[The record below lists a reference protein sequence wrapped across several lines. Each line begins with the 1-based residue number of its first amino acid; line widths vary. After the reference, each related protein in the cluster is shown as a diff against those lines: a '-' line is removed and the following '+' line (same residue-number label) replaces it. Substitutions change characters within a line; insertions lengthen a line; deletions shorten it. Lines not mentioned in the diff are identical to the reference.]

1 MMKGEK
7 SNSGAERG
15 DNGGWSELE
24 ELGRNGF
31 TNGDI
36 DGDVEKTHKEA
47 KTAASEGE
55 HYDENADKEGTEY
68 GTYVGNRAA
77 IEYDMA
83 EARGV
88 FDSRKKERFREQRIQ
103 EFVERDLNSKLSKVD
118 DLEMEVIAGNPEIQK
133 RSVNYEGVDI
143 PIYDLGGI
151 PFSFLTTTVDYRS
164 GGTPGTI
171 GTESYKKVLENPS
184 IWDERRDVAEKSS
197 EFGTRGADAR
207 GDTISASFW
216 NSESNSTSYVPG
228 RLVYGF
234 ENVQADSV
242 IAVFNGDGG
251 TSNLAE
257 DQAMLLNLKSI
268 EQIEGPGGTIN
279 YNEVLL
285 KRYSENGMPRRPDY
299 IIVERNRISEEALR
313 HAKYFGIPIINVVR
327 PIYERKAANK
337 GKELLDSIDEN
348 DSYEELNRKVDGLLR
363 IPEYKKAY
371 RVPMS
376 IGRNEDLPNMSIRRS
391 ALEEKCL
398 EISRMELS
406 KRLGFVK
413 SKLEEAI
420 RSIESATEKG
430 LSIKPIVPGFEE
442 FRIVVHDVQNELE
455 HTKDG
460 IYPGPSILGGCNWIE
475 IEFKL
480 KGSLRFIETNVFD
493 GERICRA
500 DELPSGYFSKEDIEN
515 ADSSFYDALEHVVL
529 RYFEAIRKNN
539 EIISNAA

>member
-1 MMKGEK
+1 MVNGEN

-36 DGDVEKTHKEA
+36 DGDAEKTHKESKA
-47 KTAASEGE
+47 AASAVEN
-55 HYDENADKEGTEY
+55 YDENEDKEGVEY

-83 EARGV
+83 EAREV
-88 FDSRKKERFREQRIQ
+88 FDYHKKGRFRYQRIQ

-151 PFSFLTTTVDYRS
+151 PFSFLSTTIDFRDSGEPGSIGVDTYKTVLKD
-164 GGTPGTI
+164 
-171 GTESYKKVLENPS
+171 PS
-184 IWDERRDVAEKSS
+184 VWNERRDIAEKASG
-197 EFGTRGADAR
+197 FGTRGADAR

-216 NSESNSTSYVPG
+216 NSESNSVSYVPG

-242 IAVFNGDGG
+242 IAIFNRDGG
-251 TSNLAE
+251 TSNLIKGQ
-257 DQAMLLNLKSI
+257 DMILSLNSL
-268 EQIEGPGGTIN
+268 EYIEGASGNIN

-285 KRYSENGMPRRPDY
+285 RRYSENGMPKRPDY
-299 IIVERNRISEEALR
+299 IIVEKNRISEEALR
-313 HAKYFGIPIINVVR
+313 HAKYFGIPIVNVVR
-327 PIYERKAANK
+327 PVYERKAANK

-348 DSYEELNRKVDGLLR
+348 DSYEELNRKVDGLLC

-376 IGRNEDLPNMSIRRS
+376 IGRNEDLPNMGIRRS

-398 EISRMELS
+398 EISQMELS
-406 KRLGFVK
+406 KRLVFIK
-413 SKLEEAI
+413 SKLEEAV

-442 FRIVVHDVQNELE
+442 FRIVVHDVQNELR

-460 IYPGPSILGGCNWIE
+460 VYPGSSSLGGCNWIE
-475 IEFKL
+475 IEFRL
-480 KGSLRFIETNVFD
+480 KGSPRFIETNVFD

-500 DELPSGYFSKEDIEN
+500 DELPSGYFSEEDLEN
-515 ADSSFYDALEHVVL
+515 ADSSFYDAIEPVVL
-529 RYFEAIRKNN
+529 RYFEAIHKNN

>member
-1 MMKGEK
+1 MRNGEK
-7 SNSGAERG
+7 INRGAEQG
-15 DNGGWSELE
+15 ENGGWFELE
-24 ELGRNGF
+24 ELGRKGF
-31 TNGDI
+31 TNRGADSSTEQI
-36 DGDVEKTHKEA
+36 HKDA
-47 KTAASEGE
+47 TAATLASERS
-55 HYDENADKEGTEY
+55 DESANEDEVEY
-68 GTYVGNRAA
+68 GTYGGNRAA
-77 IEYDMA
+77 IEYAMA
-83 EARGV
+83 EARKTL
-88 FDSRKKERFREQRIQ
+88 DYRKKERFRKQRIQ
-103 EFVERDLNSKLSKVD
+103 EIVERDLNSKLSKVD
-118 DLEMEVIAGNPEIQK
+118 DLEMEVIVGNPEIQK

-151 PFSFLTTTVDYRS
+151 PFSFLTTTIDYRS
-164 GGTPGTI
+164 AGTPGTI
-171 GTESYKKVLENPS
+171 GTETYKKVLENPS

-197 EFGTRGADAR
+197 GFGTEGADAR

-216 NSESNSTSYVPG
+216 NSESNSVSYVPG

-242 IAVFNGDGG
+242 IAVFNRDGG
-251 TSNLAE
+251 TSNSVEGQDMNLS
-257 DQAMLLNLKSI
+257 LNSL
-268 EQIEGPGGTIN
+268 EYIEGASGNIN

-285 KRYSENGMPRRPDY
+285 RRYSENGMPRRPDY
-299 IIVERNRISEEALR
+299 IIVENNRISEEALR

-337 GKELLDSIDEN
+337 GKELLDSIGEN

-371 RVPMS
+371 RVLTS
-376 IGRNEDLPNMSIRRS
+376 IGRNEDLPNMRIRRS

-398 EISRMELS
+398 EVSQMELS
-406 KRLGFVK
+406 KRLAFVK

-430 LSIKPIVPGFEE
+430 LSIKPIVSGFEE
-442 FRIVVHDVQNELE
+442 FRIVVHDVQNQLR

-460 IYPGPSILGGCNWIE
+460 VYPGSSSLGGCNWIE

-480 KGSLRFIETNVFD
+480 KGSPRFIQTDVFD

-500 DELPSGYFSKEDIEN
+500 DELPSGYFSEEDLEN
-515 ADSSFYDALEHVVL
+515 ADSSFYDALEPVVL

-539 EIISNAA
+539 EI

>member
-1 MMKGEK
+1 MINGEN

-36 DGDVEKTHKEA
+36 DGDVKTHKEA
-47 KTAASEGE
+47 KVAAFAEE
-55 HYDENADKEGTEY
+55 HYDENEDKEGVEY

-83 EARGV
+83 EARET
-88 FDSRKKERFREQRIQ
+88 FDYHKKERFRYQRIQ

-151 PFSFLTTTVDYRS
+151 PFSFLSTTIDFRDS
-164 GGTPGTI
+164 GEPGTI
-171 GTESYKKVLENPS
+171 GVDTYKTVLKDPS
-184 IWDERRDVAEKSS
+184 VWNERRDIAEKASG
-197 EFGTRGADAR
+197 FGTRGADAR

-216 NSESNSTSYVPG
+216 NSESNSASYVPG

-242 IAVFNGDGG
+242 VAIFNRDGG
-251 TSNLAE
+251 TSNLIKGQ
-257 DQAMLLNLKSI
+257 DMILNLNSL
-268 EQIEGPGGTIN
+268 EYIEGARGTTN

-285 KRYSENGMPRRPDY
+285 RRYSENGMPKRPDY
-299 IIVERNRISEEALR
+299 IIVEKNRISEEALR
-313 HAKYFGIPIINVVR
+313 HAKYFGIPIVNVVR
-327 PIYERKAANK
+327 PVYERKAANK

-348 DSYEELNRKVDGLLR
+348 DSYEDLNRKIDELLR

-371 RVPMS
+371 RVLTS
-376 IGRNEDLPNMSIRRS
+376 IGRYEDLPDMGIMRT
-391 ALEEKCL
+391 AVEEKCL
-398 EISRMELS
+398 EISQLELL
-406 KRLGFVK
+406 KRLDFIK

-420 RSIESATEKG
+420 QSIESATGKG
-430 LSIKPIVPGFEE
+430 LSLRPSVPGFDD
-442 FRIVVHDVQNELE
+442 FRVIIHDVPNRLT
-455 HTKDG
+455 HTEDG
-460 IYPGPSILGGCNWIE
+460 VYPGSHSRDCSWIE
-475 IEFKL
+475 MDFKL
-480 KGSLRFIETNVFD
+480 KGSHDYIETNVFD
-493 GERICRA
+493 GERIHGP
-500 DELPSGYFSKEDIEN
+500 DDYLNGYYSKEYLEN
-515 ADSSFYDALEHVVL
+515 GDSSFYDALEPVVL